1 MRLSLRALLIA
12 ACVSSPISAQHVIE
26 TPKETIEIVGLR
38 RWTIQMID
46 DSLAKYSPQDKLT
59 AHACAAILRFKLH
72 FADASVSVYTGMT
85 KAQTK
90 PYVAV
95 TVVEPSDSA
104 LIHYKADFKD
114 SLPVR
119 AEWAEAIAQF
129 KAANELAQTAI
140 QTPSFYAATLSPK
153 DSIRF
158 EKVRAIHDLVATHH
172 SGSEFEL
179 ARHTLDMDGNSSNRA
194 MALLVLSSFVDRD
207 SAWWVVTDALRDPS
221 GGMVNATA
229 SQVLRMMAERSP
241 RSVDWAPIADRLR
254 YVIDGTNLFAFNG
267 LLNVLTSTSISPSL
281 APALLANGGTILSA
295 KLRSGD
301 GAAKQAARG
310 FLAQLSGLPSTND
323 SKLEAWLR
331 QTTAVR

>member
-1 MRLSLRALLIA
+1 MRLSFRALLIA
-12 ACVSSPISAQHVIE
+12 ACVSSPIFAQNVID
-26 TPKETIEIVGLR
+26 TPKETIEIIGLK

-46 DSLAKYSPQDKLT
+46 DSLAKYSPEDKLT
-59 AHACAAILRFKLH
+59 GHACAAILRLKLH

-95 TVVEPSDSA
+95 TVIEPSDSA
-104 LIHYKADFKD
+104 LIHYKPEFKV

-119 AEWAEAIAQF
+119 AEWADAFAQF

-140 QTPSFYAATLSPK
+140 QTPSFYASTLSPK
-153 DSIRF
+153 DSTRF
-158 EKVRAIHDLVATHH
+158 EKVRALHDLVAAHH
-172 SGSEFEL
+172 SESDFEI

-194 MALLVLSSFVDRD
+194 MALLVLSSFVERD

-221 GGMVNATA
+221 SGMVNATA

-241 RSVDWAPIADRLR
+241 RAVDWAPVANRLR

-267 LLNVLTSTSISPSL
+267 LLSVLTSTSVSPSL
-281 APALLANGGTILSA
+281 APALLANGGTILGA

-301 GAAKQAARG
+301 AEAKRATRG
-310 FLAQLSGLPSTND
+310 FLAQLSGLATTDD
-323 SKLEAWLR
+323 SRLSAWLQ
-331 QTTAVR
+331 QTTGVR